1 MVNRNTLKNIPNSPG
16 VYLFKD
22 SNEKIIYIGKAKV
35 LKTRVRSY
43 FNKTKHQNTKTV
55 VLVKKI
61 QNLDWI
67 VVRDEV
73 EAILT
78 EANLIKEHRP
88 KYNVSLKDDK
98 TFPYIQITNEPYP
111 QVILMRTKKLQHDG
125 SYFFG
130 PYTDIKYLRHSLK
143 VLHKVFPIRSC
154 SYFIDANSISEQKHK
169 ICLDYHIKRCE
180 GPCEGRVSQ
189 KRYNQ
194 MIHHIK
200 LFLRGRD
207 NKIRSYLKSEMKTA
221 SDNLKFEDAARFR
234 DQLNAVNTFMRRQK
248 KITQD
253 GIDRDILVTHNQDS
267 VGIGIVLKVRNG
279 FFIAKEKF
287 DLNINLSVEKSIMTY
302 EFLKQ
307 YYAST
312 HDFPK
317 EILLREKVLDSEYL
331 EKWLQKISN
340 KRIKIKT
347 PQRGE
352 KRKLVNIC
360 IKNADLLLN
369 EILIKKQKRKELIPT
384 AIQMLQEDLSM
395 AVPPRRI
402 EAFDNSN
409 IQGKF
414 PVAGLV
420 VFLDGKPLK
429 KEYRKYNIKSV
440 NGIDDFKSMYEVV
453 HRRYSRQLEEKQILP
468 DLILIDGGKGQLSS
482 AKSALDH
489 LGLGYITIIGLAKRM
504 EEVFLPQFSQPQNIS
519 KSSPGLLLLRKI
531 RDEVHR
537 FAITF
542 HRQKRQKEQFQ
553 SLLNSVQGM
562 GEKRI
567 KHFWSKF
574 DSLGDI
580 KKLSLK
586 ELKSKTGFPANVCMN
601 LIDLNKK

>member
-1 MVNRNTLKNIPNSPG
+1 MFDKTRLKNIPNSPG

-22 SNEKIIYIGKAKV
+22 SDEEIIYIGKAKV
-35 LKTRVRSY
+35 LKNRVRSY
-43 FNKTKHQNTKTV
+43 FNKTNHQNTKTGL
-55 VLVKKI
+55 LVKKI

-111 QVILMRTKKLQHDG
+111 QVILMRTKKLKHDG

-130 PYTDIKYLRHSLK
+130 PYTDIKHLRHSLK

-154 SYFIDANSISEQKHK
+154 SYFINEKSISDQKHK

-180 GPCEGRVSQ
+180 GPCEGLVSQ

-194 MIHHIK
+194 MIHHIE

-207 NKIRSYLKSEMKTA
+207 NKIRSYLQSEMKNA
-221 SDNLKFEDAARFR
+221 SENLRFEDAARFR
-234 DQLNAVNTFMRRQK
+234 DQLNAVNTFMKRQK

-253 GIDRDILVTHNQDS
+253 GIDRDILVTVNQDR

-287 DLNINLSVEKSIMTY
+287 DLNINLSVDEIIMTT

-312 HDFPK
+312 YDFPK
-317 EILLREKVLDSEYL
+317 EILLREKLLDAEFL
-331 EKWLQKISN
+331 EKWLQKLSN
-340 KRIKIKT
+340 KKVIIKT

-360 IKNADLLLN
+360 IKNAELLLN
-369 EILIKKQKRKELIPT
+369 EVLLKKQRRKELIPT
-384 AIQMLQEDLSM
+384 AIQLLQDDLSM

-409 IQGKF
+409 IQGNF
-414 PVAGLV
+414 PVAGMV

-429 KEYRKYNIKSV
+429 KEYRRFNIKSV
-440 NGIDDFKSMYEVV
+440 KGVDDYKSMYEVV
-453 HRRYSRQLEEKQILP
+453 HRRYSRQLDEKKLLP
-468 DLILIDGGKGQLSS
+468 DLILIDGGKGQLSA

-504 EEVFLPQFSQPQNIS
+504 EEVYLPQLSQPQNIS
-519 KSSPGLLLLRKI
+519 KTSPGLLLLRKI

-537 FAITF
+537 FAISF
-542 HRQKRQKEQFQ
+542 HRQKRNKEQFL

-562 GEKRI
+562 GDKRI
-567 KHFWSKF
+567 KQFWTKF
-574 DSLGDI
+574 DSLGEV
-580 KKLSLK
+580 KNLSIN
-586 ELKSKTGFPANVCMN
+586 ELRSKTGFPENVCMN
-601 LIDLNKK
+601 LIEQIKK